1 MKITITLIAVVL
13 SFTLN
18 AQLIQDQKIIYSNTQ
33 TFQDSVKMSG
43 LTGSGTS
50 LIIDENGVISKG
62 SGGSG
67 ATSIND
73 LSDGTTF
80 GTQNVGLGSSTLSSL
95 TSGGSNSALGYQT
108 LQKNTTG
115 DENTALGTGALYNN
129 TTGAENTALGAW
141 SLFNNTTGNYNT
153 ASGIYTLNH
162 NTTGISNTAS
172 GTLALEKNTTG
183 NYNTATG
190 ANALQSNT
198 TGSYNTASGY
208 KTLEKNTTGNDN
220 TASGIQA
227 LYFNTTGQR
236 NTASG
241 AYALERNTTGI
252 SNTALG
258 DVALRFNETG
268 NYNIGI
274 GAGAGDAITTGSNNT
289 IIGDYPGTAS
299 LSNTLVIAAGS
310 ADRLKVDASGL
321 YINGVPFNLNSAEIF
336 LGNSSNQSVAT
347 AVTGEVTI
355 SNTGVTEV
363 TGIDGNI
370 SIQGFKPIITQTGQT
385 RTLSEGDEGSLII
398 ATNVDFTTVTIP
410 LNIFTLGTEIELLR
424 KSATGTLSISAASGV
439 TLNGASQGSE
449 SVTAQWGSVT
459 IKLIGTNE
467 WWAVGG
473 I

>member
-18 AQLIQDQKIIYSNTQ
+18 AQIIQDQKIIYSNTQ

-73 LSDGTTF
+73 LSDGKTNVSE
-80 GTQNVGLGSSTLSSL
+80 NVGLGANALLSL
-95 TSGGSNSALGYQT
+95 TSGSANTALGYQT
-108 LQKNTTG
+108 LTFNTTG
-115 DENTALGTGALYNN
+115 NNNTALGHQVLFTN
-129 TTGAENTALGAW
+129 TTG
-141 SLFNNTTGNYNT
+141 
-153 ASGIYTLNH
+153 
-162 NTTGISNTAS
+162 
-172 GTLALEKNTTG
+172 
-183 NYNTATG
+183 
-190 ANALQSNT
+190 
-198 TGSYNTASGY
+198 GY
-208 KTLEKNTTGNDN
+208 
-220 TASGIQA
+220 
-227 LYFNTTGQR
+227 

-241 AYALERNTTGI
+241 AYALWANTIGDFNI
-252 SNTALG
+252 AVGYQSLNSNTSG
-258 DVALRFNETG
+258 DSNIG
-268 NYNIGI
+268 IGI
-274 GAGAGDAITTGSNNT
+274 GAGGGIVTGSNNT
-289 IIGDYPGTAS
+289 IIGGVAGTS
-299 LSNTLVIAAGS
+299 TLSSTVLIAAGTTE
-310 ADRLKVDASGL
+310 RLKVDSSGL
-321 YINGVPFNLNSAEIF
+321 YINGVSFNLNSAEIF

-370 SIQGFKPIITQTGQT
+370 AITGFKPIITQTGQT

-424 KSATGTLSISAASGV
+424 KSATGTLLISAASGV

>member
-67 ATSIND
+67 ATSING
-73 LSDGTTF
+73 LSDGTTV
-80 GTQNVGLGSSTLSSL
+80 GTMNVGLGS
-95 TSGGSNSALGYQT
+95 NALYS
-108 LQKNTTG
+108 NTTG
-115 DENTALGTGALYNN
+115 G
-129 TTGAENTALGAW
+129 
-141 SLFNNTTGNYNT
+141 YNT
-153 ASGIYTLNH
+153 ASG
-162 NTTGISNTAS
+162 S
-172 GTLALEKNTTG
+172 
-183 NYNTATG
+183 
-190 ANALQSNT
+190 NALYSNT
-198 TGSYNTASGY
+198 TGSFNTANG
-208 KTLEKNTTGNDN
+208 TVT
-220 TASGIQA
+220 
-227 LYFNTTGQR
+227 LYFNTTGSNNTALGYYTLQGNTTGSN

-241 AYALERNTTGI
+241 AYALDQNTAGNNNTASGYGVLRYNTGSNNTASGYNALERNTTGQL
-252 SNTALG
+252 NTALG
-258 DVALRFNETG
+258 TQALAANTTGEGNTASGAYAFMVNTTGDFNTAFGYQSLNSSTTG
-268 NYNIGI
+268 DSNIGIGI
-274 GAGAGDAITTGSNNT
+274 GAGGGIVTGSNNT
-289 IIGDYPGTAS
+289 IIGGVAGTSA
-299 LSNTLVIAAGS
+299 LSSTVLIAAGTTE
-310 ADRLKVDASGL
+310 RLKVDASGL
-321 YINGVPFNLNSAEIF
+321 SINGVPFNLNSAEIF

>member
-18 AQLIQDQKIIYSNTQ
+18 AQIIQDQKIIYSNTQ

-43 LTGSGTS
+43 LSGSGTS

-67 ATSIND
+67 ATSING
-73 LSDGTTF
+73 LSDGTTL
-80 GTQNVGLGSSTLSSL
+80 GTNNVGLGSGALSLNTGSYNAASGVDAL
-95 TSGGSNSALGYQT
+95 KSNTTGGGNTANGGSALYSNTTGGANTASGAFALYT
-108 LQKNTTG
+108 NTTGGDNTASGADALRANTTG
-115 DENTALGTGALYNN
+115 DYNIAIGRGSLSNN
-129 TTGAENTALGAW
+129 TTGEN
-141 SLFNNTTGNYNT
+141 
-153 ASGIYTLNH
+153 
-162 NTTGISNTAS
+162 
-172 GTLALEKNTTG
+172 
-183 NYNTATG
+183 
-190 ANALQSNT
+190 
-198 TGSYNTASGY
+198 NTASGY
-208 KTLEKNTTGNDN
+208 QSLLANTTGD
-220 TASGIQA
+220 
-227 LYFNTTGQR
+227 
-236 NTASG
+236 
-241 AYALERNTTGI
+241 
-252 SNTALG
+252 
-258 DVALRFNETG
+258 
-268 NYNIGI
+268 YNIGI
-274 GAGAGDAITTGSNNT
+274 GRRAGNAITTGSNNT
-289 IIGDYPGTAS
+289 IIGDYAGTTS
-299 LSNTLVIAAGS
+299 LSSTVVIAAG
-310 ADRLKVDASGL
+310 ATERLKVDASGL
-321 YINGVPFNLNSAEIF
+321 YINGVSFNLNSAEIF

-424 KSATGTLSISAASGV
+424 KTVGTLSISAASGV